1 MKRFDN
7 LIAVLVCDTEGATI
21 AKVINEQKGESLLQC
36 NFLLQNLIS
45 CSENVAKLELGE
57 CKKIACQYDE
67 FQMVTFYKD
76 KLVVTLI
83 ANNQIETGTLMSLE
97 GEFKAICD
105 AVLSEIK
112 NII

>member
-1 MKRFDN
+1 M
-7 LIAVLVCDTEGATI
+7 
-21 AKVINEQKGESLLQC
+21 QC

-45 CSENVAKLELGE
+45 CSENVVKLELGE

-97 GEFKAICD
+97 GEFKTICD
-105 AVLSEIK
+105 VLLSEIK
-112 NII
+112 NLI

>member
-1 MKRFDN
+1 M
-7 LIAVLVCDTEGATI
+7 
-21 AKVINEQKGESLLQC
+21 
-36 NFLLQNLIS
+36 
-45 CSENVAKLELGE
+45 AKLELGE

-67 FQMVTFYKD
+67 FQMVTFYKE

-105 AVLSEIK
+105 ALQSEIRH
-112 NII
+112 IVWETSYI